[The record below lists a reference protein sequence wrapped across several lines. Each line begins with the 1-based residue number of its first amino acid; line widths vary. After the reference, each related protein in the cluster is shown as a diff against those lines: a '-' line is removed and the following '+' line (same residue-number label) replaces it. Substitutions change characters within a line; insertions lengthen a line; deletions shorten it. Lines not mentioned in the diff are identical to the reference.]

1 MSTVQYNVT
10 VHSSKQGIYV
20 MKKYIL
26 KNAKDLGSRHLRAF
40 VAEVSKI
47 VFDFDFELN
56 KKFENEMNVFDF
68 LSLN

>member
-1 MSTVQYNVT
+1 MF
-10 VHSSKQGIYV
+10 V

-26 KNAKDLGSRHLRAF
+26 KNAKDLGSRQ
-40 VAEVSKI
+40 VSKI
-47 VFDFDFELN
+47 DFDFDFELN

>member
-1 MSTVQYNVT
+1 MF
-10 VHSSKQGIYV
+10 V

-47 VFDFDFELN
+47 VFDFDFEL
-56 KKFENEMNVFDF
+56 
-68 LSLN
+68 SLKMK